1 MNYFE
6 FLLQNILCATDCMM
20 LIMRLLFFLGGG
32 GWIFSLRLCV
42 FMSPQIKGSALNL
55 YRHFKTPSELFTN

>member
-1 MNYFE
+1 MGDIEDNFSLLLSTNILPMTIMNYFE

-32 GWIFSLRLCV
+32 GGYF
-42 FMSPQIKGSALNL
+42 
-55 YRHFKTPSELFTN
+55 H